1 MTASISFF
9 SGLEV
14 YLVYFYETLYNS
26 AHHSELLNV
35 DQIKLSSPG
44 LLWAYLFNNTK
55 TKIKKKKRKELKT
68 KFDNESQ
75 RLRLNLAAGWK

>member
-26 AHHSELLNV
+26 AHHSELLNL

-55 TKIKKKKRKELKT
+55 TKIKKKEEK
-68 KFDNESQ
+68 N
-75 RLRLNLAAGWK
+75 